1 MSTTADTAG
10 SVTPP
15 RLEKVKHG
23 GANADGT
30 FTHKQILTILAG
42 LMMGMFLAALDQTIV
57 STSIRTIAD
66 DLQGFSV
73 QAWVTTAY
81 LITSTIATPLYGK
94 LSDLYG
100 RKPFFLLAITI
111 FVVGSILCGFATSMY
126 ELAGFRAFQG
136 LGAGGLFSLALTI
149 IGDIVPPRERAK
161 YQGYF
166 LAVFGTSSVLGP
178 VIGGVLAGQSSILG
192 ITGWRWVFFV
202 NVPIGMAALVVVA
215 KVLNLPVNR
224 RDARVDWFGAVL
236 LSVGLVPLLI
246 IAEQGRTWGW
256 GSGRA
261 LLCFA
266 IGAVGV
272 IAFMVVELRMG
283 DDALI
288 PMRFFRNGTFA
299 LGTIISV
306 VVGAAMFGGISLLP
320 QYLQVVKG
328 SSPTVAGLQTL
339 PLVLGI
345 MTGAISS
352 GQIISRT
359 GHYRKFPVIGIF
371 LMTVAAFAFGLTLR
385 YDSSMVLVMGLML
398 VFGYGLG
405 NVMQPITLA
414 IQNAM
419 PARDMGVSTSSATF
433 FRQIGGTIGVAVFLS
448 LLFSQLSDKIGSAIG
463 SAARAPAFGQ
473 AVQSAVGSS
482 DPTVAALGQGL
493 ASGNASV
500 AGQVLNDTSFIGKLQ
515 AVLADP
521 FRIGFSDAMDVVF
534 LVVGGVMVVAFVLV
548 LFFKEVPL
556 RTQSGIQAAQSDRDS
571 AAAAAAGEHVVSEQV
586 ATPTSSE
593 DDGRPAARHQAVHA
607 RSGRHEVDAGRE
619 PGEEASEQLVAEA
632 HTTGLPD
639 GRPAHTPV
647 GGD

>member
-1 MSTTADTAG
+1 MSTTADVTG

-15 RLEKVKHG
+15 SLEKVRHG
-23 GANADGT
+23 GQNADGT

-100 RKPFFLLAITI
+100 RKPFFLLAISI
-111 FVVGSILCGFATSMY
+111 FVIGSILCAFATSMY

-149 IGDIVPPRERAK
+149 IGDIVPPRQRAK

-178 VIGGVLAGQSSILG
+178 VIGGLLAGQSSILG
-192 ITGWRWVFFV
+192 ITGWRWVFLV
-202 NVPIGMAALVVVA
+202 NVPIGIVALGVVA
-215 KVLNLPVNR
+215 KVLNLPVHR
-224 RDARVDWFGAVL
+224 RQARVDWFGAVL

-246 IAEQGRTWGW
+246 VAEQGRTWGW
-256 GSGRA
+256 GSGRS
-261 LLCFA
+261 LLCY
-266 IGAVGV
+266 AVGV
-272 IAFMVVELRMG
+272 VGLVVFVLAEIRMK

-288 PMRFFRNGTFA
+288 PMRMFRSRTFA
-299 LGTIISV
+299 LGTVISV

-345 MTGAISS
+345 MIGAISS

-359 GHYRKFPVIGIF
+359 GHYRIFPVIGTA
-371 LMTVAAFAFGLTLR
+371 LMTVGMFAFSFVR
-385 YDSSMVLVMGLML
+385 HDSSLVLVMGLML

-419 PARDMGVSTSSATF
+419 PAKDMGVSTSSATF
-433 FRQIGGTIGVAVFLS
+433 FRQIGGTLGVAVFLS
-448 LLFSQLSDKIGSAIG
+448 LLFSQLSGKIGSAIG
-463 SAARAPAFGQ
+463 SAAQDPAFGR
-473 AVQSAVGSS
+473 AVEAAAGSPDS
-482 DPTVAALGQGL
+482 TVAALGKGL
-493 ASGNASV
+493 ASGNPAV
-500 AGQVLNDTSFIGKLQ
+500 AGQALNDTSFISRLD

-521 FRIGFSDAMDVVF
+521 FKIGFSNAMDVVF
-534 LVVGGVMVVAFVLV
+534 IVVGAVMLVAFVLV

-556 RTQSGIQAAQSDRDS
+556 RTQSGIQAAQSDRDGETVADES
-571 AAAAAAGEHVVSEQV
+571 TGIAAAMPVFDEDGAA
-586 ATPTSSE
+586 P
-593 DDGRPAARHQAVHA
+593 
-607 RSGRHEVDAGRE
+607 
-619 PGEEASEQLVAEA
+619 
-632 HTTGLPD
+632 
-639 GRPAHTPV
+639 GRPAHSPV

>member
-1 MSTTADTAG
+1 MSTTADTTG
-10 SVTPP
+10 SVAPP
-15 RLEKVKHG
+15 SLHG
-23 GANADGT
+23 GQNADGA

-42 LMMGMFLAALDQTIV
+42 LVMGVFLAALDQTIV

-100 RKPFFLLAITI
+100 RKPFFLLAISI
-111 FVVGSILCGFATSMY
+111 FVVGSFLCGFATSMY

-149 IGDIVPPRERAK
+149 LGDIVSPRERAK

-192 ITGWRWVFFV
+192 ISGWRWVFFV
-202 NVPIGMAALVVVA
+202 NVPIGLVALVVVA

-256 GSGRA
+256 GSDRA
-261 LLCFA
+261 ILCFA
-266 IGAVGV
+266 IGIVGIV
-272 IAFMVVELRMG
+272 AFIVAEFRMG

-288 PMRFFRNGTFA
+288 PMRFFRNSTFA
-299 LGTIISV
+299 MGTVISV

-371 LMTVAAFAFGLTLR
+371 LMTVAVFAFGLTLR
-385 YDSSMVLVMGLML
+385 YDSSLVLVMGLML

-419 PARDMGVSTSSATF
+419 PAKDMGVSTSSATF

-448 LLFSQLSDKIGSAIG
+448 LLFSQLSGKIGIAIG
-463 SAARAPAFGQ
+463 SAAQDPAYRQ
-473 AVQSAVGSS
+473 AVQAAAGSS
-482 DPTVAALGQGL
+482 DQTVAALGQGL
-493 ASGNASV
+493 ASGSPAV

-521 FRIGFSDAMDVVF
+521 FKIGFSNAMDVVF
-534 LVVGGVMVVAFVLV
+534 IVVGVVMVVAFVLV

-556 RTQSGIQAAQSDRDS
+556 RTQSGIQAAQSDRES
-571 AAAAAAGEHVVSEQV
+571 AAAAAEGAHVVSAEAAMPTFADDEQV
-586 ATPTSSE
+586 A
-593 DDGRPAARHQAVHA
+593 GRPEAAPTEGGQ
-607 RSGRHEVDAGRE
+607 HEVAPGRE
-619 PGEEASEQLVAEA
+619 PFEGLGEDAREQLVQES
-632 HTTGLPD
+632 HTAGRPD
-639 GRPAHTPV
+639 GRPAHSSV

>member
-1 MSTTADTAG
+1 MSTTEDTTG
-10 SVTPP
+10 SVAPP
-15 RLEKVKHG
+15 TLAKVRHG

-30 FTHKQILTILAG
+30 FSHKQILTILAG

-66 DLQGFSV
+66 DLHGYSV

-81 LITSTIATPLYGK
+81 LITSTLATPLYGK

-100 RKPFFLLAITI
+100 RKPFFLAAISI
-111 FVVGSILCGFATSMY
+111 FVVGSMLCGFATSMY

-149 IGDIVPPRERAK
+149 TGDIVPPRERAK

-178 VIGGVLAGQSSILG
+178 VIGGVLAGQASILG

-202 NVPIGMAALVVVA
+202 NVPVGIAALVVVA
-215 KVLNLPVNR
+215 RVLNLPVHR
-224 RDARVDWFGAVL
+224 REATVDWAGAAWL
-236 LSVGLVPLLI
+236 AVGLVPLLI

-261 LLCFA
+261 VLCYAVGA
-266 IGAVGV
+266 IG
-272 IAFMVVELRMG
+272 IAAFLWAEHRKG

-288 PMRFFRNGTFA
+288 PLRMFRNQTFA
-299 LGTIISV
+299 LGSVVSV

-328 SSPTVAGLQTL
+328 SSPTIAGLQTL
-339 PLVLGI
+339 PLVIGI
-345 MTGAISS
+345 MIGAISS

-359 GHYRKFPVIGIF
+359 GTYRIFPVIGTAI
-371 LMTVAAFAFGLTLR
+371 MAVGMFGFSFVRFDTSL
-385 YDSSMVLVMGLML
+385 VLVMALML
-398 VFGYGLG
+398 AFGYGLG

-419 PARDMGVSTSSATF
+419 PPKDMGVSTSSATF

-448 LLFSQLSDKIGSAIG
+448 LLFTELPTKIGGAIG
-463 SAARAPAFGQ
+463 SAAQNPAFGQ
-473 AVQSAVGSS
+473 AVQQAGASS

-493 ASGNASV
+493 ASGDPAV
-500 AGQVLNDTSFIGKLQ
+500 AGQVLSDTSFIGKLSS
-515 AVLADP
+515 VLGDP
-521 FRIGFSDAMDVVF
+521 FRIGFSDAMDYVF
-534 LVVGGVMVVAFVLV
+534 VIVGVVMVIGFLLV
-548 LFFKEVPL
+548 LMLKNVPL
-556 RTQSGIQAAQSDRDS
+556 RTQSGIQAAQADRD
-571 AAAAAAGEHVVSEQV
+571 AAAAAEQV
-586 ATPTSSE
+586 PVPDAAMPTFTG
-593 DDGRPAARHQAVHA
+593 DDVDHGTAPAG
-607 RSGRHEVDAGRE
+607 SGRHEA
-619 PGEEASEQLVAEA
+619 A
-632 HTTGLPD
+632 
-639 GRPAHTPV
+639 RPAHSPV